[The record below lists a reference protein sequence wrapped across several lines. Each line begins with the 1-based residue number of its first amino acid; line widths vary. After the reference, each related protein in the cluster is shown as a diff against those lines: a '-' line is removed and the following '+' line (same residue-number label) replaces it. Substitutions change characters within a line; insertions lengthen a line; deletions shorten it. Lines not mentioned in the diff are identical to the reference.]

1 MIFNNKTRSAQG
13 WEAGDVWLPKM
24 FLSAGES
31 VEIEVELNLD
41 RAGVTKDWSLTA
53 WGVQGGVT
61 VTHNDGLTSDNLPY
75 QPKGGASLPI
85 SSPMTP
91 NQPKEDPMVSGSTS
105 VPTFDLE
112 IPSINLENVEIV
124 SSKKTEIPSLEIPVF
139 EVDTAP

>member
-61 VTHNDGLTSDNLPY
+61 VTHNDGLTSDSLPY
-75 QPKGGASLPI
+75 QPKGGASVPI
-85 SSPMTP
+85 STHMTP
-91 NQPKEDPMVSGSTS
+91 KQPKEDPIVSGSTS
-105 VPTFDLE
+105 IPTFDLE
-112 IPSINLENVEIV
+112 IPSINLEKVEIV
-124 SSKKTEIPSLEIPVF
+124 PSKKTEIPSLEIPLF
-139 EVDTAP
+139 EVDTEP